1 MQLLDDIYADMCD
14 EALDNFC
21 NMYWPC
27 SFRNQYGQCCNMKSG
42 HNPKGH
48 QNSTGRILGAG
59 EYKSDFH
66 FDDYADEWINNIR
79 LELEKIQ
86 QQVHEIMFRHQSLTE
101 PDAAAKIHRRVMN
114 EFYRNVGDV
123 FQFVSHSTCFSCL
136 RELPEH
142 PLPCGHVLC
151 TPCVQSYGRQA
162 EKTVMKLDSCPL
174 HYVETEFVN
183 EFPWKIK
190 VKPQYAGT
198 RILSLDG

>member
-86 QQVHEIMFRHQSLTE
+86 QQVHETMFRHQSWTE

-123 FQFVSHSTCFSCL
+123 LQFVSHSTCFSCL

-162 EKTVMKLDSCPL
+162 EKTVMKLDYCPL